1 MEINFSKDKIEF
13 EKNLSSLDNFVISF
27 CSILNKLKIKHVLIS
42 GYVSILFGRSRTSE
56 DVDMIIEKLDF
67 ARFKKLW
74 DEVYKDFECIN
85 TENPKSAYEEYLL
98 SESSI
103 RFSKKKEFIPN
114 MEIKFP
120 QTELDN
126 WSLENRKEVV
136 LNNHLLFISPIE
148 LQISFKLFLGSEKD
162 IEDARHLYRMFKE
175 NLDVNLLQDF
185 NRKLKIEGLFNKYL
199 R

>member
-98 SESSI
+98 SAFQRKKSSYQTWKLNFP
-103 RFSKKKEFIPN
+103 RLSLTTGLWKTEKK
-114 MEIKFP
+114 
-120 QTELDN
+120 L
-126 WSLENRKEVV
+126 S
-136 LNNHLLFISPIE
+136 
-148 LQISFKLFLGSEKD
+148 
-162 IEDARHLYRMFKE
+162 
-175 NLDVNLLQDF
+175 
-185 NRKLKIEGLFNKYL
+185 
-199 R
+199 